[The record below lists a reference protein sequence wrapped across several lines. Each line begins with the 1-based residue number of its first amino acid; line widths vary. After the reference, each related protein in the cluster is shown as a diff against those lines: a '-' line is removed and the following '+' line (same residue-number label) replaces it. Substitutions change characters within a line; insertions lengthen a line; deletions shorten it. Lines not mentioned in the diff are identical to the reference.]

1 MKTKSKK
8 FKEIETKD
16 KLQLISEWLDEKQ
29 AIDVVAIDVT
39 GICPISEIVMV
50 VSAKGVR
57 HAQSLADNTLEK
69 LAAGNI
75 EYLGMEGYQ
84 TGDWILLDLNDII
97 IHIFQEDNRGFYNVE
112 GLWSEGKRVELDTN
126 NR

>member
-8 FKEIETKD
+8 FKAIETKD

-69 LAAGNI
+69 LAAENI

-126 NR
+126 R

>member
-8 FKEIETKD
+8 FKEIETKE
-16 KLQLISEWLDEKQ
+16 KLQLIAEWLDEKQ

-69 LAAGNI
+69 LAAENI

-126 NR
+126 R

>member
-8 FKEIETKD
+8 FKEIETKE
-16 KLQLISEWLDEKQ
+16 KLQLIAEWLDEKQ

-57 HAQSLADNTLEK
+57 HAQSLADNILEK
-69 LAAGNI
+69 LAIENI

-97 IHIFQEDNRGFYNVE
+97 IHIFQEDNRAFYNVE

-126 NR
+126 R

>member
-16 KLQLISEWLDEKQ
+16 KLQLITEWLDEKQ

-112 GLWSEGKRVELDTN
+112 GLWSEGKRVELDI

>member
-1 MKTKSKK
+1 
-8 FKEIETKD
+8 
-16 KLQLISEWLDEKQ
+16 
-29 AIDVVAIDVT
+29 
-39 GICPISEIVMV
+39 MV

-69 LAAGNI
+69 LAAENI

-126 NR
+126 R

>member
-8 FKEIETKD
+8 FKEIETQD
-16 KLQLISEWLDEKQ
+16 KLQLVAEWLDEKQ
-29 AIDVVAIDVT
+29 AIDLIAIDVT

-50 VSAKGVR
+50 VSAKGIR

-69 LAAGNI
+69 LSTGNI

-112 GLWSEGKRVELDTN
+112 GLWSEGTKIELDI

>member
-8 FKEIETKD
+8 FKEIETQD
-16 KLQLISEWLDEKQ
+16 KLQLVAEWLDEKQ
-29 AIDVVAIDVT
+29 AIDLIAIDVT

-50 VSAKGVR
+50 VSAKGIR

-69 LAAGNI
+69 LSTGNI

-112 GLWSEGKRVELDTN
+112 GLWSEGTKVELDI